1 MIPLTDVWLDG
12 RIVPRE
18 EGILPVMTHALHY
31 AGAVYEGMRSYDGAV
46 FELEGHVE
54 RLAASAAHLG
64 FELLLSV
71 EMICEETRRYLTHL
85 GLSDAYIRTIAWR
98 GEAVGVGGD
107 GAQIHLAMT
116 AWDWSSPHSAD
127 VGINLAWARWRR
139 PSPETLPVKAKCS
152 TVYTIGTL
160 ASIDARKQ
168 GADDA
173 LFVTHDGR
181 LADVTGAN
189 IFLVKGSTLLTPI
202 ADSFL
207 GGITRQTILEGAH
220 ELDLMTEVRH
230 IDPSEVVQADE
241 AFVCGTAYEVV
252 PIRSVDGHTF
262 CTSQVAQTV
271 RNWYLERVRGR

>member
-1 MIPLTDVWLDG
+1 MIPFTDVWLDG
-12 RIVPRE
+12 RIVSRE
-18 EGILPVMTHALHY
+18 EGVLPVMTHALHY
-31 AGAVYEGMRSYDGAV
+31 AGAVYEGMRAYDGMP
-46 FELEGHVE
+46 FELERHVE

-64 FELLLSV
+64 FELPMSV
-71 EMICEETRRYLTHL
+71 DLICEETRGYLTHL
-85 GLSDAYIRTIAWR
+85 RLSDAYIRTIAWR
-98 GEAVGVGGD
+98 GEAVGVSGH
-107 GAQIHLAMT
+107 GAQVHLAMT
-116 AWDWSSPHSAD
+116 AWDWSAPHSAD
-127 VGINLAWARWRR
+127 VGINLAWAQWRR
-139 PSPETLPVKAKCS
+139 PSPDTLPVKAKCS

-207 GGITRQTILEGAH
+207 GGITRQTILDGAH
-220 ELDLMTEVRH
+220 ELDLLTEVRH
-230 IDPSEVVQADE
+230 IDPSEVVRADE

-252 PIRSVDGHTF
+252 PVRSLGGHAF
-262 CTSQVAQTV
+262 RASRVAQTV
-271 RNWYLERVRGR
+271 RNWYLERVHGR